1 MTSAI
6 SLSHSATQSTRAN
19 RDKGELS
26 ARELEEFN
34 EMSEVMVKQKGLLNV
49 IQAATYL
56 KVSRERIYELMERK
70 ILDRYDF
77 LGRVYLSFKQVQKR
91 RRDDIQAGRP
101 KGSLARRLA
110 ISIKAATQTD
120 PIQAKH
126 GGYAGPVYRRK
137 GRGRK

>member
-6 SLSHSATQSTRAN
+6 PLTHSATRSVKAK

-26 ARELEEFN
+26 ARELEQFN
-34 EMSEVMVKQKGLLNV
+34 EMSEEMVRQKGLLNV
-49 IQAATYL
+49 IQAGTYL
-56 KVSRERIYELMERK
+56 EVSRERIYELMERK

-77 LGRVYLSFKQVQKR
+77 LGRVYLSFKQVQQR

-101 KGSLARRLA
+101 KASLARRVA

-120 PIQAKH
+120 PIQAKQ

-137 GRGRK
+137 RKNKK